1 MSRRTVDDLPL
12 SDRTGTSFFR
22 TDFAPLTRAY
32 RRPPI
37 WRRLWR
43 WLCAPSPW
51 Y

>member
-12 SDRTGTSFFR
+12 SDRFFR